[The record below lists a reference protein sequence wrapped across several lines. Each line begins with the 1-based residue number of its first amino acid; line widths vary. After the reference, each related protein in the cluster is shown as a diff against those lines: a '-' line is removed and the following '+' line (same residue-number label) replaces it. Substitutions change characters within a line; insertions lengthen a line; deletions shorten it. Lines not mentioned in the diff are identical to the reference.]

1 MRLTKDET
9 TRDEATNLSLPPAR
23 FHLPVDSGCNGHRIC
38 AVTVYELIKA
48 KRDGRELSQNEIEF
62 LVSGYVQGWI
72 PDYEFAALLMAIWFR
87 GMTIEETAGL
97 TQAMMSSG
105 KVFDLNDIPGPK
117 IDKHST
123 GGVGDKVSL
132 ILAPLVA
139 ACGVKA
145 PMVAGR
151 GLGHTGGT
159 LDKLES
165 IPGLRTDL
173 TLAEFRRNLKEVGFA
188 IMGQTSDFAPADRK
202 MYALRDVTAT
212 VDSIP
217 LIAASIMSKKLAE
230 GIDGL
235 VLDVKTGNGAF
246 MNRPADARKLAR
258 TMIEVG
264 KGIGKGKEADR
275 RPGTGDRRNPPVSR
289 LPSPVVRV
297 VALLTDMS
305 QPLGRAVG
313 NSLEVIEAI
322 EALKGRG
329 EPDVMEVTMA
339 LGVEMLRLCPS
350 SSRPSSFVDQGLRT
364 EVDRKPRTGDRRSPP
379 VPRLPSP
386 VVLLRQRLL
395 DGSALQRFRQM
406 VKAQGGDDRVVDD
419 YKLLPTAKHSIK
431 VPAQAAGFVQGMDTF
446 RIGMLAVQLGAGRQR
461 KEDSIDPAVGFWF
474 RKKVGE
480 SVRQGD
486 TLAEVRANDIRQGR
500 VVAKEL
506 RECFRIGEVQSSR
519 PSSLVLR
526 RIRIKDQMTKDDS

>member
-1 MRLTKDET
+1 
-9 TRDEATNLSLPPAR
+9 
-23 FHLPVDSGCNGHRIC
+23 
-38 AVTVYELIKA
+38 VTVYELIKA

-62 LVSGYVQGWI
+62 LVSGYAQGRI

-87 GMTIEETAGL
+87 GMSFEETTCL
-97 TQAMMSSG
+97 TRAMMSSG
-105 KVFDLNDIPGPK
+105 KVFDLSDIPGPK

-139 ACGVKA
+139 ACGVTV

-165 IPGLRTDL
+165 IPGLHTNL
-173 TLAEFRRNLKEVGFA
+173 TFAEFRRNLKQVGFA
-188 IMGQTSDFAPADRK
+188 IMGQTSEFAPADRK

-246 MNRPADARKLAR
+246 MTGLSDARKLAR

-264 KGIGKGKEADR
+264 KGIGKGKGKDSS
-275 RPGTGDRRNPPVSR
+275 TST
-289 LPSPVVRV
+289 STCSRV
-297 VALLTDMS
+297 VALLTDMN

-329 EPDVMEVTMA
+329 EPDLMEVTMA
-339 LGVEMLRLCPS
+339 LGVEMLLLSPS
-350 SSRPSSFVDQGLRT
+350 SSSPSSFVAQG
-364 EVDRKPRTGDRRSPP
+364 PRTK
-379 VPRLPSP
+379 RLGTKDF
-386 VVLLRQRLL
+386 LRQKLL

-406 VKAQGGDDRVVDD
+406 VKAQGGDDRVIDD
-419 YKLLPTAKHSIK
+419 YKLLPTARHSVK
-431 VPAQAAGFVQGMDTF
+431 VPARTAGFVQSMDTF
-446 RIGMLAVQLGAGRQR
+446 SIGMLAVELGAGRQR

-480 SVRQGD
+480 PVEQGE
-486 TLAEVRANDIRQGR
+486 TLAEVRANDPRLGR
-500 VVAKEL
+500 VVANEL
-506 RECFRIGEVQSSR
+506 RECFRIEPSRQKTPSRIIECRVQSAE
-519 PSSLVLR
+519 
-526 RIRIKDQMTKDDS
+526 